1 MLSLP
6 VDIPSLVFLLFSA
19 AAAGLARGFSGF
31 GSALIFVPLA
41 STAVGPLVA
50 VPLLLVVDGITTL
63 GLVAPAARLA
73 NRTDVARMALGALM
87 GVPTGVWLLSRLDPL
102 IIRWS
107 IVAIV
112 ILLLALLMSGWRYR
126 NQPKPP
132 VTIAVGAVSG
142 LLTGIA
148 QIGGPPV
155 IAYWLGGAV
164 SAIVMR
170 ANFILY
176 FAISTVLSAVGY
188 VWSGLVTAE
197 VLILAACMAPLY
209 AIGVWLGSRMF
220 GMASELTFRRICY
233 AMIAAAAVF
242 SMPILDGLLR

>member
-6 VDIPSLVFLLFSA
+6 VDTPSLVFLLFSA

-41 STAVGPLVA
+41 STAVRPLVA

>member
-6 VDIPSLVFLLFSA
+6 VDTPSLVFLLFSA

>member
-19 AAAGLARGFSGF
+19 TAAGLARGFSGF

>member
-1 MLSLP
+1 
-6 VDIPSLVFLLFSA
+6 
-19 AAAGLARGFSGF
+19 
-31 GSALIFVPLA
+31 
-41 STAVGPLVA
+41 
-50 VPLLLVVDGITTL
+50 
-63 GLVAPAARLA
+63 
-73 NRTDVARMALGALM
+73 
-87 GVPTGVWLLSRLDPL
+87 
-102 IIRWS
+102 
-107 IVAIV
+107 
-112 ILLLALLMSGWRYR
+112 YR

-220 GMASELTFRRICY
+220 AWRAS
-233 AMIAAAAVF
+233 
-242 SMPILDGLLR
+242 